1 MPLFLR
7 PDQSFVDAADLKADL
22 AKLDALYS
30 TLPEEE
36 KKSGFYKI
44 AKHPPLD
51 GDYLVSSL
59 WDRRGPEWR
68 ETALKPDPLDPERDK
83 DVIAEL
89 KKISDAAKAG
99 DPNARLSL
107 KEASFMT
114 INRTILRRKG
124 KWQRV
129 PDDV

>member
-1 MPLFLR
+1 MPILGLCQWR
-7 PDQSFVDAADLKADL
+7 TIPTRIPA
-22 AKLDALYS
+22 
-30 TLPEEE
+30 
-36 KKSGFYKI
+36 
-44 AKHPPLD
+44 
-51 GDYLVSSL
+51 
-59 WDRRGPEWR
+59 R

-83 DVIAEL
+83 DIIAEL
-89 KKISDAAKAG
+89 KKISDAAKTG